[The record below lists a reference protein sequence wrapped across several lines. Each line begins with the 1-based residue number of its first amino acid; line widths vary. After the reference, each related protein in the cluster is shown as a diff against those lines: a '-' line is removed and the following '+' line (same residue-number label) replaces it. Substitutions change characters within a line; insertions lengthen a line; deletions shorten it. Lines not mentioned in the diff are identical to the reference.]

1 MNTSKKTLL
10 AILATTSLLFTTASF
25 ADSDRCDRGDRG
37 GKHGYEKKCGNG
49 EYKKYK
55 NCKSGKNFHKGDK
68 SRFIIG
74 AVYSLENITK
84 DQETKIDKYVKDFQK
99 SRMDALDAF
108 SKDGFDKEAY
118 VKARMA
124 KKENMIEAKAS
135 LIENIYSVLTK
146 DQKAELKEKLDKFKE
161 KRRYK
166 G

>member
-1 MNTSKKTLL
+1 MGYQRRVHGITNEGVMMNTSKKTLL

-25 ADSDRCDRGDRG
+25 ADGDRCDRGDRG
-37 GKHGYEKKCGNG
+37 AKHGYEKKCGNG

-55 NCKSGKNFHKGDK
+55 NCKSGKNFHKGD
-68 SRFIIG
+68 
-74 AVYSLENITK
+74 
-84 DQETKIDKYVKDFQK
+84 K

-161 KRRYK
+161 KRRYR

>member
-1 MNTSKKTLL
+1 MGYQRRVHGITNEGVMMNTSKKTLL

-55 NCKSGKNFHKGDK
+55 NCKGDK
-68 SRFIIG
+68 SRFMIG

-135 LIENIYSVLTK
+135 LIE
-146 DQKAELKEKLDKFKE
+146 
-161 KRRYK
+161 
-166 G
+166 